1 MNVSCWMPCALLL
14 FAGVLEGCSGAEWK
28 TVQIDTPYTAPKS
41 ITITVV
47 APPAAREAAQA
58 LSSALVDE
66 LRSGGIAATVVPATS
81 GAAEANLS
89 INKWDPGSRGLRW
102 LAFGS
107 GQAECTVTVD
117 TATIGVEGTVH
128 GWLKGGFF
136 GGDAD
141 GAASAAGH
149 LIGKAIVT
157 GRSGPAPAPASST
170 E

>member
-1 MNVSCWMPCALLL
+1 MNARWLVSCGWML
-14 FAGVLEGCSGAEWK
+14 FAGSALVGCSGAEWR
-28 TVQIDTPYTAPKS
+28 TVQIDSPYTAPKS
-41 ITITVV
+41 LTVTVV
-47 APPAAREAAQA
+47 APPAAKEAAEA

-66 LRSGGIAATVVPATS
+66 LRSGGIAATVVPAVS

-107 GQAECTVTVD
+107 GQGECIVSVD

-128 GWLKGGFF
+128 GWVKGGFF

-141 GAASAAGH
+141 NAASAAGH

-157 GRSGPAPAPASST
+157 GRSQPTPSSD
-170 E
+170 